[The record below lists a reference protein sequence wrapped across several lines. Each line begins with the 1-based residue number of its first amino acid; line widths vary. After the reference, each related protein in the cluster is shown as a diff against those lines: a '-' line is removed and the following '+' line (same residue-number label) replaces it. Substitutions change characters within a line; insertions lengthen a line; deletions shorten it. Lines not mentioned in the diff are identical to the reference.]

1 MIASLISL
9 FNEKPELSKAPTSLF
24 FKLKGYKVGSLTLD
38 LILNEDHSLP
48 STVSSHPV
56 ETGGT
61 ISDNLRAELRS
72 GTLRG
77 LVTNHSI
84 HDDDTKY
91 IPNQSTED
99 RLEAAKKVVQTNRP
113 LEAWK
118 ILKQLWKAEQLVTIV
133 TCLETYEN
141 VAITNVS
148 TGRDENSGEAL
159 EFTVTFQEIKKATTT
174 EVSVTAQIQPENMDT
189 TTNKKAAVKKN
200 NGQKVRK
207 KQITLASVSIK
218 GG

>member
-1 MIASLISL
+1 MIATLISL

-24 FKLKGYKVGSLTLD
+24 FKLKGYKVGSLTMD

-61 ISDNLRAELRS
+61 ISDNIRSELRS
-72 GTLRG
+72 GSLRG

-84 HDDDTKY
+84 HDDATKY
-91 IPNQSTED
+91 LPNQSMDD
-99 RLEAAKKVVQTNRP
+99 RLDAAKKVVQTNRP
-113 LEAWK
+113 LEAWQV
-118 ILKQLWKAEQLVTIV
+118 LKQLWKAEQLVTIV
-133 TCLETYEN
+133 TCMDTYEN
-141 VAITNVS
+141 VAITNIS
-148 TGRDENSGEAL
+148 TSRDENTGEAL
-159 EFTVTFQEIKKATTT
+159 EFTVTFQEVKTTTTT

-189 TTNKKAAVKKN
+189 AINRKAAVKKN